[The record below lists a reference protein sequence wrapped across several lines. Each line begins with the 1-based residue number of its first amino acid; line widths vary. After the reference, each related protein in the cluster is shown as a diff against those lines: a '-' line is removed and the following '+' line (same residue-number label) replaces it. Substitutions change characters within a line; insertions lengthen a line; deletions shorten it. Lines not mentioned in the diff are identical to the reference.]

1 MNLGFKLGFR
11 VRVFWLG
18 SSLSFQVQGIR
29 FVNENFAESSR
40 FRVWDFSVP
49 LTTGVHMQNRCA
61 GRKERGKKTDR
72 QTDGDATTNATS
84 VRFVCSLFF
93 IETLYCCVICR

>member
-1 MNLGFKLGFR
+1 MGALQMNLGLKLGFR

-49 LTTGVHMQNRCA
+49 LTPGVHMQNICA
-61 GRKERGKKTDR
+61 GRKE
-72 QTDGDATTNATS
+72 
-84 VRFVCSLFF
+84 
-93 IETLYCCVICR
+93 